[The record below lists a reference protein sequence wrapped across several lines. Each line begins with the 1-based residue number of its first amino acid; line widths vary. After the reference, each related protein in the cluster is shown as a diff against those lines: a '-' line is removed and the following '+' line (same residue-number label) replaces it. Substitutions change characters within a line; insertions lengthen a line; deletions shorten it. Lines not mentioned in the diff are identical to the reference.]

1 MSPRRGFLSHGCCFS
16 RAQDGTQAL
25 TLLSADA
32 IEEDETFRV
41 SHGPRSPTTGAR
53 CEAGS
58 RAWPRFR
65 TSLIMQVSDRV
76 LNRDAHSAESLVAA
90 LEGRIVHGAHGTW
103 TVAVYGVHLGSDE
116 LWLQVG
122 LRSDKEHNLVLHLSR
137 DATVDDALAALR
149 ECDPETH
156 CVFVLEC
163 GAGGSGNDRRGA
175 AA

>member
-16 RAQDGTQAL
+16 RAQWTD
-25 TLLSADA
+25 LSIDIA
-32 IEEDETFRV
+32 ERGRQTGRPTFRV
-41 SHGPRSPTTGAR
+41 SRGPCSPTTRAR

-149 ECDPETH
+149 ECDPESH